1 MALIDQLNVVACSQS
16 DLLGTGMEGCTFD
29 WNRVETIEL
38 SPRGYA
44 YTEEQNLAN
53 IKEGQQKGDLIIL
66 QGIKSFA
73 LVPVDPNINTADGS
87 GYKTVTGEMPYEY
100 DVMFDNNGVN
110 YWKALRMLNSKD
122 RYNVAL
128 YDVEG
133 NKIFT
138 QTKAGVVKGFGVK
151 MLFVGQYKGKEGNN
165 PAEVK
170 MQLQLADF
178 QEMERQTWV
187 SGEELDFSAGSDLEG
202 VNDVNLVASPLAV
215 GGTSLV
221 VSALL
226 LDKSHFVNGL
236 IASNFIVKRNG
247 TPVVV
252 SAVAADANAKTYAL
266 TIPAAS
272 AGTYTVSTW
281 DAALSSFV
289 VLSAGSGLLYKSNV
303 ATIVVA

>member
-1 MALIDQLNVVACSQS
+1 
-16 DLLGTGMEGCTFD
+16 MEGCTFD
-29 WNRVETIEL
+29 WNRVATIEL

-44 YTEEQNLAN
+44 YTDEQNLAN

-122 RYNVAL
+122 RYNVAF
-128 YDVEG
+128 YDIEG

-138 QTKAGVVKGFGVK
+138 QNKAGVVKGFSVK

-170 MQLQLADF
+170 MQIQLADF
-178 QEMERQTWV
+178 QEMERQTWI
-187 SGEELDFSAGSDLEG
+187 SGDTLDFSADSDLEG
-202 VNDVNLVASPLAV
+202 VNDVNLIASPLAASD
-215 GGTSLV
+215 TELV

-226 LDKSHFVNGL
+226 LDKSHFVDGL
-236 IASNFIVKRNG
+236 LVSNFKIKKNG
-247 TPVVV
+247 VAVVA
-252 SAVAADANAKTYAL
+252 SAVVADASLKTYTF
-266 TIPAAS
+266 TIPAAE
-272 AGTYTVSTW
+272 AGTYTISTW
-281 DAALSSFV
+281 DSTLGTYAIMN
-289 VLSAGSGLLYKSNV
+289 AGSGLLYKSNI
-303 ATIVVA
+303 ATVIVS

>member
-122 RYNVAL
+122 RYNVAF

>member
-1 MALIDQLNVVACSQS
+1 MALIDQLNVVACSQG

-29 WNRVETIEL
+29 WNRVATIEL

-44 YTEEQNLAN
+44 YTAEQNLAN

-122 RYNVAL
+122 RYNVAF
-128 YDVEG
+128 YDIEG

-138 QTKAGVVKGFGVK
+138 QNKAGVVKGFGVK

-178 QEMERQTWV
+178 SEMERQSWI
-187 SGEELDFSAGSDLEG
+187 SGDTLDFSAESDLEG
-202 VNDVNLVASPLAV
+202 VNDVNLIASPLAI
-215 GGTSLV
+215 GATELV

-226 LDKSHFVNGL
+226 LDKSHFVDGL
-236 IASNFIVKRNG
+236 LASNFIVKKNNVA
-247 TPVVV
+247 VVI
-252 SAVAADANAKTYAL
+252 SGAVADSNAKTYTL
-266 TIPAAS
+266 TIPAAE
-272 AGTYTVSTW
+272 AATYTVSTW
-281 DAALSSFV
+281 DATLSTPII
-289 VLSAGSGLLYKSNV
+289 LSAGSGLLYKSNI
-303 ATIVVA
+303 ATVIGD

>member
-1 MALIDQLNVVACSQS
+1 MALIDQLNVVACSQG

-29 WNRVETIEL
+29 WNRVATIEL

-44 YTEEQNLAN
+44 YTAEQNLAN

-122 RYNVAL
+122 RYNVAF
-128 YDVEG
+128 YDIEG

-138 QTKAGVVKGFGVK
+138 QNKAGVVKGFGVK

-178 QEMERQTWV
+178 SEMERQSWI
-187 SGEELDFSAGSDLEG
+187 SGDTLDFSAESDLEG
-202 VNDVNLVASPLAV
+202 VNDVNLIASPLAI
-215 GGTSLV
+215 GATELV

-226 LDKSHFVNGL
+226 LDKSHFVDGL
-236 IASNFIVKRNG
+236 LASNFIVKKNN
-247 TPVVV
+247 V
-252 SAVAADANAKTYAL
+252 AVAISGAVADSNAKTYTL
-266 TIPAAS
+266 TIPAAE
-272 AGTYTVSTW
+272 AATYTVSTW
-281 DAALSSFV
+281 DATLSTPII
-289 VLSAGSGLLYKSNV
+289 LSAGSGLLYKSNI
-303 ATIVVA
+303 ATVIGD

>member
-1 MALIDQLNVVACSQS
+1 MALIDQLNVVACSQG

-29 WNRVETIEL
+29 WNRVATIEL

-44 YTEEQNLAN
+44 YTNEQNLAN
-53 IKEGQQKGDLIIL
+53 IKEGQQKGELIIL

-122 RYNVAL
+122 RYNVAF
-128 YDVEG
+128 YDIEG

-138 QTKAGVVKGFGVK
+138 QNKAGVVKGFSVK

-170 MQLQLADF
+170 MQIQLADF
-178 QEMERQTWV
+178 QEMERQSWI
-187 SGEELDFSAGSDLEG
+187 SGDNLDFSADSDLEG
-202 VNDVNLVASPLAV
+202 VNDVVLTASPLAV
-215 GGTSLV
+215 AATSLV

-226 LDKSHFVNGL
+226 LDKSHFVDGL
-236 IASNFIVKRNG
+236 LVSNFKIKKNG
-247 TPVVV
+247 VAVTA
-252 SAVAADANAKTYAL
+252 SAVVADATLKTYTF

-272 AGTYTVSTW
+272 AGTYTISTW
-281 DAALSSFV
+281 DSALSTYTIMNT
-289 VLSAGSGLLYKSNV
+289 ASGLLYKSNV
-303 ATIVVA
+303 ATIIVA

>member
-1 MALIDQLNVVACSQS
+1 MALINQLNVVACSQS

-44 YTEEQNLAN
+44 YTEEQNLLN
-53 IKEGQQKGDLIIL
+53 VKKGQQKGELIIL

-122 RYNVAL
+122 RYNVAF

-138 QTKAGVVKGFGVK
+138 QTKAGIVKGFGVK

-178 QEMERQTWV
+178 QEMERQSWI

-202 VNDVNLVASPLAV
+202 INDVNLIPSALAV

-226 LDKSHFVNGL
+226 LDKSHFVDGL
-236 IASNFIVKRNG
+236 LVSNFKIKKGGVSV
-247 TPVVV
+247 TA
-252 SAVAADANAKTYAL
+252 SAVVADANAKTYTF

-281 DAALSSFV
+281 DSTLSSYV
-289 VLSAGSGLLYKSNV
+289 ILSAGSGLLYKSNV
-303 ATIVVA
+303 ASVIVA

>member
-1 MALIDQLNVVACSQS
+1 MALLDQLNVVACSQS

-100 DVMFDNNGVN
+100 DIMFDNNGVN

-122 RYNVAL
+122 RYNVAF

-236 IASNFIVKRNG
+236 IDSNFIVKRNG

-252 SAVAADANAKTYAL
+252 SGVAADANAKTYAL

-281 DAALSSFV
+281 DASLSSYV

-303 ATIVVA
+303 ASVVVA

>member
-1 MALIDQLNVVACSQS
+1 MALIDQLNVVACSQG

-29 WNRVETIEL
+29 WNRVATIEL

-44 YTEEQNLAN
+44 YTAEQNLAN

-122 RYNVAL
+122 RYNVAF
-128 YDVEG
+128 YDIEG

-138 QTKAGVVKGFGVK
+138 QNKAGVVKGFGVK

-178 QEMERQTWV
+178 SEMERQSWI
-187 SGEELDFSAGSDLEG
+187 SGDTLDFSAESDLEG
-202 VNDVNLVASPLAV
+202 VNDVNLIASPLAI
-215 GGTSLV
+215 GATELV

-226 LDKSHFVNGL
+226 LDKSHFVDGL
-236 IASNFIVKRNG
+236 LASNFIVKKDN
-247 TPVVV
+247 VAV
-252 SAVAADANAKTYAL
+252 SISGAVADSNAKTYTL
-266 TIPAAS
+266 TIPAAE
-272 AGTYTVSTW
+272 AATYTVSTW
-281 DAALSSFV
+281 DATLSTPII
-289 VLSAGSGLLYKSNV
+289 LSAGSGLLYKSNI
-303 ATIVVA
+303 ATVIGD

>member
-29 WNRVETIEL
+29 WNRVATIEL

-44 YTEEQNLAN
+44 YTDEQNLAN

-170 MQLQLADF
+170 MQLQLSDF
-178 QEMERQTWV
+178 QEMERQTWI
-187 SGEELDFSAGSDLEG
+187 SGEELDFSAESDLEG
-202 VNDVNLVASPLAV
+202 INDVVLTASPLAV

-226 LDKSHFVNGL
+226 LDKSHFVDGL
-236 IASNFIVKRNG
+236 LVGDFKIKKGGVSVTA
-247 TPVVV
+247 
-252 SAVAADANAKTYAL
+252 SAVVADSVAKTYTF

-281 DAALSSFV
+281 DSALSSYV
-289 VLSAGSGLLYKSNV
+289 VLKAASGLLYKSNV
-303 ATIVVA
+303 ASVVVA

>member
-1 MALIDQLNVVACSQS
+1 MALVDQLNVVACSQG

-29 WNRVETIEL
+29 WNRVATIEL

-44 YTEEQNLAN
+44 YTDEQNLAN
-53 IKEGQQKGDLIIL
+53 IKEGQQKGELIIL

-122 RYNVAL
+122 RYNVAF
-128 YDVEG
+128 YDIEG

-138 QTKAGVVKGFGVK
+138 QNKAGVVKGFSVK

-170 MQLQLADF
+170 MQIQLADF
-178 QEMERQTWV
+178 QEMERQSWI
-187 SGEELDFSAGSDLEG
+187 SGDTLDFSADRDLEG
-202 VNDVNLVASPLAV
+202 VNDVVLTASPLAV
-215 GGTSLV
+215 AATSLV

-226 LDKSHFVNGL
+226 LDKSHFVDGL
-236 IASNFIVKRNG
+236 LVSNFKIKKNG
-247 TPVVV
+247 VAVTA
-252 SAVAADANAKTYAL
+252 SAVVADATLKTYTF

-272 AGTYTVSTW
+272 AGTYTISTW
-281 DAALSSFV
+281 DSTLSTYTIMNT
-289 VLSAGSGLLYKSNV
+289 ASGLLYKSNV

>member
-1 MALIDQLNVVACSQS
+1 MALLDQLNVVACSQS

-122 RYNVAL
+122 RYNVAF

-252 SAVAADANAKTYAL
+252 SGVNADANAKTYAL

-281 DAALSSFV
+281 DATLSSFV

>member
-44 YTEEQNLAN
+44 YTDEQNLAN
-53 IKEGQQKGDLIIL
+53 IKEGQQKGNLIIL

-122 RYNVAL
+122 RYNVAF

-151 MLFVGQYKGKEGNN
+151 MLFVGQYKGAEGNN

-170 MQLQLADF
+170 MQLQLADT
-178 QEMERQTWV
+178 QEMERQTWI

-202 VNDVNLVASPLAV
+202 VNDVNLVASPLATSA
-215 GGTSLV
+215 TSLV

-226 LDKSHFVNGL
+226 LDKSHFVDGL
-236 IASNFIVKRNG
+236 LVSNFIIKKNG
-247 TPVVV
+247 VVV
-252 SAVAADANAKTYAL
+252 TASAVVADANAKTYTF

-281 DAALSSFV
+281 DATLSSYII
-289 VLSAGSGLLYKSNV
+289 LSAGSGLLYKSNI
-303 ATIVVA
+303 ASVVVS

>member
-1 MALIDQLNVVACSQS
+1 MALLDQLNVVACSQS

-53 IKEGQQKGDLIIL
+53 IKKGQQKGDLIIL

-122 RYNVAL
+122 RYNVAF

-252 SAVAADANAKTYAL
+252 SAVAANANAKTYAL

>member
-29 WNRVETIEL
+29 WNRVATIEL

-44 YTEEQNLAN
+44 YSDEQNLAN
-53 IKEGQQKGDLIIL
+53 IKEEQQKGNLIIL

-122 RYNVAL
+122 RYNVAF

-281 DAALSSFV
+281 DAALSSYV

>member
-1 MALIDQLNVVACSQS
+1 
-16 DLLGTGMEGCTFD
+16 
-29 WNRVETIEL
+29 
-38 SPRGYA
+38 
-44 YTEEQNLAN
+44 
-53 IKEGQQKGDLIIL
+53 
-66 QGIKSFA
+66 
-73 LVPVDPNINTADGS
+73 
-87 GYKTVTGEMPYEY
+87 MPYEY

-122 RYNVAL
+122 RYNVAF

-252 SAVAADANAKTYAL
+252 SGVNADANAKTYAL

>member
-1 MALIDQLNVVACSQS
+1 MALLDQLNVVACSQS

-122 RYNVAL
+122 RYNVAF

-281 DAALSSFV
+281 DAALSSYV

>member
-1 MALIDQLNVVACSQS
+1 MALIDQLNVVACSQG

-29 WNRVETIEL
+29 WNRVATIEL

-44 YTEEQNLAN
+44 YTVEQNLAN

-87 GYKTVTGEMPYEY
+87 GYKTVTGELPYEY

-122 RYNVAL
+122 RYNVSF
-128 YDVEG
+128 YDIEG

-138 QTKAGVVKGFGVK
+138 QNKAGVVKGFGVK

-170 MQLQLADF
+170 MQIQLSDF
-178 QEMERQTWV
+178 SEMERQSWI
-187 SGEELDFSAGSDLEG
+187 SGDGLDFTAESDLEG
-202 VNDVNLVASPLAV
+202 VNDVNLIASPLLSGA
-215 GGTSLV
+215 TELV

-226 LDKSHFVNGL
+226 LDKSHFVDGL
-236 IASNFIVKRNG
+236 VLSNFIVKQDG
-247 TPVVV
+247 IDVEP
-252 SAVAADANAKTYAL
+252 SAVVADSVAKTYTF
-266 TIPAAS
+266 TIAAAS

-281 DAALSSFV
+281 DQALNV
-289 VLSAGSGLLYKSNV
+289 PTIMSAGSGLLYKSNIATVIV
-303 ATIVVA
+303 A

>member
-44 YTEEQNLAN
+44 YTDEQNLAN
-53 IKEGQQKGDLIIL
+53 IKEGQQKGELIIL

-87 GYKTVTGEMPYEY
+87 GYKTVTGELPYEY

-122 RYNVAL
+122 RYNVAF

-133 NKIFT
+133 NKIFS

-165 PAEVK
+165 PADVK

-178 QEMERQTWV
+178 QEMERQTWI

-202 VNDVNLVASPLAV
+202 INDVVMTASPLAV
-215 GGTSLV
+215 GSTSLV
-221 VSALL
+221 VSTLL

-247 TPVVV
+247 VNVTV
-252 SAVAADANAKTYAL
+252 SAVAANPNAKTYTL
-266 TIPAAS
+266 TIPSAT

-281 DAALSSFV
+281 DASLSSYV

-303 ATIVVA
+303 ATVVAS

>member
-1 MALIDQLNVVACSQS
+1 MALTDQLNVVACSQG

-29 WNRVETIEL
+29 WNRVATIEL
-38 SPRGYA
+38 SQRGYA
-44 YTEEQNLAN
+44 YTDEQNLAN
-53 IKEGQQKGDLIIL
+53 IKEGQQKGELIIL

-122 RYNVAL
+122 RYNVAF
-128 YDVEG
+128 YDIEG

-138 QTKAGVVKGFGVK
+138 QNKAGVVKGFSVK

-170 MQLQLADF
+170 MQIQLADF
-178 QEMERQTWV
+178 QEMERQTWI
-187 SGEELDFSAGSDLEG
+187 SGDTLDFSADSDLEG
-202 VNDVNLVASPLAV
+202 VNDVNLIASPLAASD
-215 GGTSLV
+215 TELV

-226 LDKSHFVNGL
+226 LDKSHFVDGL
-236 IASNFIVKRNG
+236 LVSNFKIKKNG
-247 TPVVV
+247 VAVVA
-252 SAVAADANAKTYAL
+252 SAVVADASAKTYTF

-272 AGTYTVSTW
+272 AGTYTISTW
-281 DAALSSFV
+281 DSTLGTYAIMN
-289 VLSAGSGLLYKSNV
+289 AGSGLLYKSNI
-303 ATIVVA
+303 ATVIVS

>member
-1 MALIDQLNVVACSQS
+1 MALIDQLNVVACSQG

-29 WNRVETIEL
+29 WNRVATIEL

-44 YTEEQNLAN
+44 YTDEQNLAN

-122 RYNVAL
+122 RYNVAF
-128 YDVEG
+128 YDIEG

-138 QTKAGVVKGFGVK
+138 QNKAGIVKGFGVK

-170 MQLQLADF
+170 MQIQLSDF
-178 QEMERQTWV
+178 QEMERQSWI
-187 SGEELDFSAGSDLEG
+187 SGDTLDFSADSDLEG
-202 VNDVNLVASPLAV
+202 VNDVNLIASPLAV
-215 GGTSLV
+215 SDTELV

-226 LDKSHFVNGL
+226 LDKSHFVDGL
-236 IASNFIVKRNG
+236 LVGDFKIKNDGVD
-247 TPVVV
+247 VVA
-252 SAVAADANAKTYAL
+252 SAVVADSVTKTYTF
-266 TIPAAS
+266 TIPAAE

-281 DAALSSFV
+281 DSSLSSYI
-289 VLSAGSGLLYKSNV
+289 VLKAASGLLYKSNV
-303 ATIVVA
+303 ATVIAS